1 MLAIKNKH
9 YESVVPL
16 GSREGSL
23 HTFAAV
29 ADKYETTRPVIS
41 HNHTKRE
48 DIRPI
53 GKRRRKS
60 ERVELV
66 NRNKYVLHDV
76 LPCKESQGWKNKY
89 WTPYLKR
96 PPIVWERRNGRE
108 QVTVRGAV
116 RSGGDTSRYNFL
128 REWLPFGLKF
138 DNWETYGTHAIKI
151 HSQTNYRDKAAGTY
165 RGITCLLLESYHL
178 PRPENS
184 NDNTDYYL
192 TFQRNVDVGAE
203 WKLISPEYSRPRK
216 VVDRKKKA
224 KLKQDITSF
233 YEWVSATG
241 SLLRVD
247 DYSYVSRLQ
256 DEVHEYIESSLNN
269 EVRDNIVWSQDT
281 QRYMQNRYYK
291 HRCEMPSELA
301 VEIIKDYTHPLRIHL
316 GCYFLEYMNGN
327 RHGYGTPT
335 IKQLKSSYNRWINK
349 TLEFNHVVKSK
360 KIREFPNKLQENK
373 T

>member
-1 MLAIKNKH
+1 MSVDTFDEVVKH
-9 YESVVPL
+9 YTE
-16 GSREGSL
+16 
-23 HTFAAV
+23 
-29 ADKYETTRPVIS
+29 TRPIVS
-41 HNHTKRE
+41 CVHPKKD
-48 DIRPI
+48 DIRPL
-53 GKRRRKS
+53 GQRRRKW
-60 ERVELV
+60 ERIEHV
-66 NRNKYVLHDV
+66 NRNKYVLHDM
-76 LPCKESQGWKNKY
+76 LPCITEWGA
-89 WTPYLKR
+89 PYLAR
-96 PPIVWERRNGRE
+96 PPVVWERRNGSE

-116 RSGGDTSRYNFL
+116 HSGGDTSRYNFL

-184 NDNTDYYL
+184 NDKTDYYL
-192 TFQRNVDVGAE
+192 TFQRNVDVGTE
-203 WKLISPEYSRPRK
+203 WKLISPEYSKPRK

-233 YEWVSATG
+233 YEWISATG

-247 DYSYVSRLQ
+247 DYEYVSRLQ
-256 DEVHEYIESSLNN
+256 DEVHEYIASSL
-269 EVRDNIVWSQDT
+269 VTRKDTIVWSQDT
-281 QRYMQNRYYK
+281 KRYMQNKYYK
-291 HRCEMPSELA
+291 HSCEMPWELA

-316 GCYFLEYMNGN
+316 GCYFLKYMNGN